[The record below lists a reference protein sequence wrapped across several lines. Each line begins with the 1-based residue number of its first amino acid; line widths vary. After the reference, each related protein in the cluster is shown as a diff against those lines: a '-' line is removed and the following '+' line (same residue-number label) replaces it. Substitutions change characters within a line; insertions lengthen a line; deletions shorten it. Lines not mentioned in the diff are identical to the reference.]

1 MVLTGAPS
9 LGVLTHFFKSYSVS
23 SQIAELPE
31 VLKHKLLKLLKN
43 LSRAEIQIHKG
54 TFEILEDYKNYQEKE
69 RDLYKARL
77 NLSYYLKV
85 FKKKCYFICKITCW
99 CVTRIVLIKK
109 RGEISFIYH

>member
-85 FKKKCYFICKITCW
+85 FKKN
-99 CVTRIVLIKK
+99 V
-109 RGEISFIYH
+109 ISFAKLLAGALRELFL

>member
-1 MVLTGAPS
+1 MVLTRAPS
-9 LGVLTHFFKSYSVS
+9 LGVFHHFFKSFSIS
-23 SQIAELPE
+23 SLITELAE

-77 NLSYYLKV
+77 NLLYYFKVLKNV
-85 FKKKCYFICKITCW
+85 ILLQNYLLMLYANCSDKKKQ
-99 CVTRIVLIKK
+99 
-109 RGEISFIYH
+109 S